1 MADQTLI
8 DCEKLDTYDEAGST
22 ATATSFLRMNHG
34 VKGALYRI
42 ENT

>member
-8 DCEKLDTYDEAGST
+8 DCEYYTPIEAGST